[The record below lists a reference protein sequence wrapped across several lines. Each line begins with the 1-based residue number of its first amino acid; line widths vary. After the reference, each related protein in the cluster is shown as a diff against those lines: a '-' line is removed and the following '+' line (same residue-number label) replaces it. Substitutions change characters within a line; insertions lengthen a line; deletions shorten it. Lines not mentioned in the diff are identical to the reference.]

1 MHKEERFERANII
14 IVIIM
19 KSIFTQNA
27 DFMIKQAHFASLKK
41 ISVTGNTTK
50 KKVKFKDENIIRG
63 TKKNI

>member
-1 MHKEERFERANII
+1 MHREERFERANII

-50 KKVKFKDENIIRG
+50 KSKI
-63 TKKNI
+63 